1 MKKSIEEQI
10 AEGVAKGIQKAKEQ
24 EIDQKRNDAIRG
36 AISIVFSILFVAFSV
51 QIFGESKTLLFVGG
65 SFSFLFSEF
74 LIDKKNLK
82 KYPILMVFGALM
94 WGFLL
99 MKMV

>member
-10 AEGVAKGIQKAKEQ
+10 AEGVAQGIQQAKEQ
-24 EIDQKRNDAIRG
+24 EIDKRRNDAIRG
-36 AISIVFSILFVAFSV
+36 SISVIFSILFVAFAV

-65 SFSFLFSEF
+65 SLSFLFSEF
-74 LIDKKNLK
+74 FIDKKNLK
-82 KYPILMVFGALM
+82 KYPILMVFGAFM